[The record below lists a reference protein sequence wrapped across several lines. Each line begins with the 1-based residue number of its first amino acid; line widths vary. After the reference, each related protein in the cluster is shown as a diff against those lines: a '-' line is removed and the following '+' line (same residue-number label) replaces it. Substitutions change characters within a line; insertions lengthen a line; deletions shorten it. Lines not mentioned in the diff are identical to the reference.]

1 METAYQQM
9 LVDLED
15 FLQRHTDILMK
26 VGHEDFKAA
35 QARGDAPA
43 EAKIAT
49 REDFLYDICVD
60 VIAHCED
67 KKATL

>member
-35 QARGDAPA
+35 QARGDVPA
-43 EAKIAT
+43 EARLSA
-49 REDFLYDICVD
+49 RDDFLYDICVD
-60 VIAHCED
+60 VIDYCED